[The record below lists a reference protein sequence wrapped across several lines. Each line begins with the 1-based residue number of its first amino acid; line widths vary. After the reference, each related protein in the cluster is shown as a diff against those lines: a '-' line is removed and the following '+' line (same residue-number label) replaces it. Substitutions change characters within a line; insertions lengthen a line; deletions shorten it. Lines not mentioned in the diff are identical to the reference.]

1 MYIYII
7 YTSYYIT
14 LHNYSFFWGRP
25 TLIHPHPFETP
36 SYSRYCA
43 KASSLVSAALC
54 ATAWCTSRRRS
65 SLGGIA
71 VRKRC
76 HIFTWETKGAS
87 PRELYNWDVIDRNM
101 IFIYIYIYIDIWHI
115 YIYMYI
121 DICIY
126 IYIYVY
132 WCIYYMYICII
143 YIYIYLTYIYIYIYI
158 YWHIYIYILTYI
170 YIYWHII

>member
-1 MYIYII
+1 MYANVLILLLAHSYNVYIYK

-101 IFIYIYIYIDIWHI
+101 IYIYICIYIYIYID
-115 YIYMYI
+115 IYMYI

-126 IYIYVY
+126 IYICILMYILYV
-132 WCIYYMYICII
+132 YICII
-143 YIYIYLTYIYIYIYI
+143 YIY
-158 YWHIYIYILTYI
+158 
-170 YIYWHII
+170 

>member
-1 MYIYII
+1 MWVKMEDLGDHKCWSSLVLTCINHPIVGVPNDL
-7 YTSYYIT
+7 THTHIT

-101 IFIYIYIYIDIWHI
+101 IYIYIYIDV
-115 YIYMYI
+115 
-121 DICIY
+121 CI
-126 IYIYVY
+126 
-132 WCIYYMYICII
+132 
-143 YIYIYLTYIYIYIYI
+143 
-158 YWHIYIYILTYI
+158 
-170 YIYWHII
+170 